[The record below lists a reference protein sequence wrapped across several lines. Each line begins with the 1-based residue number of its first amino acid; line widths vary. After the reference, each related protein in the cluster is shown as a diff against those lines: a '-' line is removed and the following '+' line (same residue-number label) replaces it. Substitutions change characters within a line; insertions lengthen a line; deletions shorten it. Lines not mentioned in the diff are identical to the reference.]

1 MEKNLLVRDLFKK
14 YQKYYIPMLFVF
26 VVVIFA
32 LFILFNNLANI
43 AINTTGTTDAN
54 VISSIKYDFIG
65 VQLLRFITFLLA
77 CVLPIILALI
87 MGTYSSKQEV
97 DKSNIGGSQLFST
110 RIVTGSLFIL
120 IPFLINLLIYFIL
133 NISGFF
139 GSFYN
144 SSMGQMLIMTIFGLV
159 LSMLAFLLICTIN
172 IALRNR
178 IVDSLLTLAI
188 VLFITHVF
196 YNYSINPIILIIIIV
211 FVWLALLFLG
221 YSMSKSKNR

>member
-1 MEKNLLVRDLFKK
+1 M
-14 YQKYYIPMLFVF
+14 
-26 VVVIFA
+26 
-32 LFILFNNLANI
+32 
-43 AINTTGTTDAN
+43 AI
-54 VISSIKYDFIG
+54 
-65 VQLLRFITFLLA
+65 
-77 CVLPIILALI
+77 IILALI

-172 IALRNR
+172 IALKNR

-196 YNYSINPIILIIIIV
+196 YNYSINPIILIVIIV

-221 YSMSKSKNR
+221 YSMSKKKDR

>member
-1 MEKNLLVRDLFKK
+1 MEKNLLIKDLFKK
-14 YQKYYIPMLFVF
+14 YQKYYIPTLFVF
-26 VVVIFA
+26 VVVVFA

-43 AINTTGTTDAN
+43 AISTTGTTDES

-65 VQLLRFITFLLA
+65 VQLLNFITFLLA

-87 MGTYSSKQEV
+87 MGTYSSKQNIN
-97 DKSNIGGSQLFST
+97 KNNIGGSQLFST
-110 RIVTGSLFIL
+110 RVITGTLFIL

-139 GSFYN
+139 GSYYN
-144 SSMGQMLIMTIFGLV
+144 SAVGQMLIMTIFGLV

-172 IALRNR
+172 IALKNR
-178 IVDSLLTLAI
+178 IIDSLLTLAI
-188 VLFITHVF
+188 VLFITHIF
-196 YNYSINPIILIIIIV
+196 YHYSINPIILILIIV

-221 YSMSKSKNR
+221 YSMSKVKE

>member
-1 MEKNLLVRDLFKK
+1 MEKNLLIKDLFKK
-14 YQKYYIPMLFVF
+14 YQKYYIPVLFVF
-26 VVVIFA
+26 VVIIFS

-43 AINTTGTTDAN
+43 AIDTTGTTDAS

-65 VQLLRFITFLLA
+65 IQLLHFITFLLA

-87 MGTYSSKQEV
+87 MGTYNSKQEIN
-97 DKSNIGGSQLFST
+97 KSNIGGSQLFST
-110 RIVTGSLFIL
+110 RIITGSLFIL
-120 IPFLINLLIYFIL
+120 LPFLINLLVYFIL

-139 GSFYN
+139 GSYYD
-144 SSMGQMLIMTIFGLV
+144 SAVGQMLIMTIFGLV

-172 IALRNR
+172 IALKNR

-188 VLFITHVF
+188 VLFITHIF
-196 YNYSINPIILIIIIV
+196 YHYSINPIILIIIIV

-221 YSMSKSKNR
+221 YSMSKVKE